1 MSDLLSTCRQC
12 FVQDKKALEDRLK
25 EVQNILETV
34 QNQRNE
40 LRQQY
45 KEEKTA
51 RESLEAQL
59 SAAQQQGAGDL
70 AAEKENAQ
78 QNIAQL
84 EARQQAADT
93 ALQEARQT
101 AQTNL
106 DNANAVKARLQSEL
120 ITAQQ
125 KMASLQKERS
135 EVESKATAV
144 REDLMNRLNNAL
156 KQRDAAREEALLSKE
171 ELKKLQEDVESGA
184 LVPRSAVTAAEAAA
198 ALAATQA
205 ASSAASSAAAAA
217 AAATPSVSA
226 PHAQDPGN
234 NQILCILL
242 ACSTHVTIRN
252 TTCQRIETVKC
263 QSMIMLCRQ
272 MQRLVPYLLIVF
284 CGHVV
289 KLLALFPEQ

>member
-1 MSDLLSTCRQC
+1 ML
-12 FVQDKKALEDRLK
+12 QDKKALEDRLK

-51 RESLEAQL
+51 RESLESQL
-59 SAAQQQGAGDL
+59 AAARQQGDADL
-70 AAEKENAQ
+70 AAVKENAQ
-78 QNIAQL
+78 QTIWALQSQN
-84 EARQQAADT
+84 QAADT
-93 ALQEARQT
+93 ALQEAQGA

-184 LVPRSAVTAAEAAA
+184 LVPRAAVVAAEAAA
-198 ALAATQA
+198 AASAATAA
-205 ASSAASSAAAAA
+205 ASTAAPAAPAAAA
-217 AAATPSVSA
+217 PQ
-226 PHAQDPGN
+226 AQDPGELN
-234 NQILCILL
+234 LKFFKLMSFEVKSGPCVVGNPPPAQTSWHLITSVGTVLGVPNMACKQTSLHGMLQLERLCLL
-242 ACSTHVTIRN
+242 A
-252 TTCQRIETVKC
+252 TCRI
-263 QSMIMLCRQ
+263 S
-272 MQRLVPYLLIVF
+272 
-284 CGHVV
+284 
-289 KLLALFPEQ
+289 